1 MHPTLF
7 QSGASNKPT
16 SPVPPAG
23 VAVSLNGV
31 ALIMKTLM
39 AILFTFALTF
49 GAIRAFAQESTVT
62 PPTEEQ
68 LREKADKEK
77 KAFALLEQV
86 VDEAQML
93 KLPENRIRVQINS
106 AELLWQSNEG
116 RARALFSQAAD
127 GVAELVRN
135 ANTEIPIGERRS
147 FNQTRTPT
155 QLRSELVLTVARH
168 DAPFAYQLLAATRQP
183 SPAADGNPAATL
195 EDTLEQQLLAQV
207 AALDPKL
214 ALQNAE
220 QLLEKGQFPSSLAEV
235 LAQLQTKDKEG
246 AAKLEEKLLK
256 RLVSA
261 NMLTNSDAGRLAL
274 ELLQPGPR
282 PANTAKVAVTKVQAQ
297 LAQSGYVD
305 LMGNVI
311 DAALRATVAPATAT
325 QTRQTRGRGRNA
337 GNAAGGGSQTAAT
350 TQSSAEIEQGNAR
363 RMLSGLQMLLPQ
375 IDQNVPGR
383 AAAVRQ
389 KLTELG
395 MNNNQRTT
403 QNQILN
409 SLQQQTSSEA
419 IMAMAATA
427 PAGLQSRIY
436 RRAALTALDEGNVDR
451 AVQIAN
457 EHMEGSART
466 SILQTVE
473 IRQIAKKA
481 EAEAIDQVRR
491 MLASLPSDEQRI
503 DRLLELASSAQ
514 TSNPKLA
521 VQLLNEAKQLT
532 SRRAT
537 SYQQFD
543 QQLRLADA
551 FKEIESDRSFEVLE
565 PGIMQLNE
573 LLSAAATLSGFEV
586 NVFREGEMPL
596 QGGSGL
602 STMVARYGQ
611 RLGDLATKDF
621 ERAQTLANRFQMT
634 EPRIVARLA
643 IVRGLLGLQPA
654 INTNPRRFRQG
665 GFERRGE

>member
-1 MHPTLF
+1 
-7 QSGASNKPT
+7 
-16 SPVPPAG
+16 
-23 VAVSLNGV
+23 
-31 ALIMKTLM
+31 MKTWM

-49 GAIRAFAQESTVT
+49 GAISAFAQESTAT

-68 LREKADKEK
+68 LKEKADKEK

-135 ANTEIPIGERRS
+135 ANTEIPIGERRG

-155 QLRSELVLTVARH
+155 QLRHELVLTVARH

-183 SPAADGNPAATL
+183 VPAADGNPAATL
-195 EDTLEQQLLAQV
+195 EDVLEQQLLAQV

-220 QLLEKGQFPSSLAEV
+220 QLLEKGQYPSSLAEV

-274 ELLQPGPR
+274 DLLQPGPR
-282 PANTAKVAVTKVQAQ
+282 PATTAKVATPVTKTQAQ

-311 DAALRATVAPATAT
+311 DTALRATAAPATAT
-325 QTRQTRGRGRNA
+325 QTRQTRGRARNA
-337 GNAAGGGSQTAAT
+337 GNAAGGGSQTANT
-350 TQSSAEIEQGNAR
+350 SPSPAEIEQGNAR
-363 RMLSGLQMLLPQ
+363 RMLSGLQMLLTQ

-389 KLTELG
+389 KITELG

-419 IMAMAATA
+419 MMAMAATA
-427 PAGLQSRIY
+427 PAGIQSRVY
-436 RRAALTALDEGNVDR
+436 RRAALQALDEGNLDR

-473 IRQIAKKA
+473 IRQVAKKA
-481 EAEAIDQVRR
+481 EGEAIDQVRR
-491 MLASLPSDEQRI
+491 MLAGLSNDEQRI
-503 DRLLELASSAQ
+503 DLLLELASSAQ

-521 VQLLNEAKQLT
+521 VQLLNEAKQMT
-532 SRRAT
+532 ARRAT

-543 QQLRLADA
+543 QQLRVADA

-602 STMVARYGQ
+602 STMVSRYGQ

-654 INTNPRRFRQG
+654 VNTNTRRPRQG

>member
-7 QSGASNKPT
+7 QYGASNKPT

-31 ALIMKTLM
+31 ALIMKTWM

-49 GAIRAFAQESTVT
+49 GAIGAFAQESSAN

-68 LREKADKEK
+68 LKEKADKEK

-93 KLPENRIRVQINS
+93 RLPENRIRVQINS
-106 AELLWQSNEG
+106 AELLWQRNEG

-127 GVAELVRN
+127 GVAELVRS

-155 QLRSELVLTVARH
+155 QLRQELVLTVARH
-168 DAPFAYQLLAATRQP
+168 DAPFAYQLLAATRLP
-183 SPAADGNPAATL
+183 APAADGNPTATL

-220 QLLEKGQFPSSLAEV
+220 QLLEKGQYPSSLAEV
-235 LAQLQTKDKEG
+235 LAQLQTKDQEG

-274 ELLQPGPR
+274 GLLQPGPR
-282 PANTAKVAVTKVQAQ
+282 PENTAKVATTVTRSQAQ

-311 DAALRATVAPATAT
+311 DTALRATAAPAT

-337 GNAAGGGSQTAAT
+337 GNPAGGGAQTAAT
-350 TQSSAEIEQGNAR
+350 APSPAEIEQGNAR

-383 AAAVRQ
+383 AQAVRQ
-389 KLTELG
+389 KITELG

-403 QNQILN
+403 QNQIMN
-409 SLQQQTSSEA
+409 SVQQQNSSEA
-419 IMAMAATA
+419 MMAMAATA
-427 PAGLQSRIY
+427 PAGVQSRIY
-436 RRAALTALDEGNVDR
+436 RSAALKALDEGNVDR

-473 IRQIAKKA
+473 IQQVAKKA

-491 MLASLPSDEQRI
+491 MLASLPNDEQRI
-503 DRLLELASSAQ
+503 NLLLEMASSAE
-514 TSNPKLA
+514 TSNHKLA
-521 VQLLNEAKQLT
+521 VQLLNEARQMTAK
-532 SRRAT
+532 RAT

-543 QQLRLADA
+543 QQLRVADA
-551 FKEIESDRSFEVLE
+551 FKEIESDRSFEILE

-654 INTNPRRFRQG
+654 INTNTRRSRQG